1 VSNRP
6 ERLKDSDDLD
16 PFARELLR
24 AARPTRPMPP
34 ANSLRGA
41 HRIAR
46 LAAAPAVALG
56 VGLWSKAVGAAFAV
70 GFTSALGL
78 VALTPALK
86 ARLFDPP
93 VVEVGTA
100 PAKVLAPVVAPLAAP
115 PVAPAAPPSP
125 SAAPAAL
132 DPPHADTALD
142 PADAHAT
149 APRVRSR
156 SAPASAP
163 TAHFTAAP
171 PQPSET
177 AADGGSATSSLALL
191 QADPTAAPGASP
203 PPPLDPAMSAEAA
216 LLLEARKVMGSDPA
230 HALVLLHRHAVRF
243 PKPLLGMEREVLVIE
258 ALDRSGRR
266 AEAVTRA
273 KELLASSPSA
283 FYRRRL
289 ERLIGQMP

>member
-1 VSNRP
+1 MSNRP

-41 HRIAR
+41 RRIAR

-56 VGLWSKAVGAAFAV
+56 VGLWSKAVGAAFAM

-78 VALTPALK
+78 VALSPALK

-100 PAKVLAPVVAPLAAP
+100 PAKVLAPVVAPL
-115 PVAPAAPPSP
+115 VAPAAPPSP

-132 DPPHADTALD
+132 DRPGADIALD
-142 PADAHAT
+142 PVDAHAT
-149 APRVRSR
+149 VPRVPSR
-156 SAPASAP
+156 SAAASAP
-163 TAHFTAAP
+163 PARFTGTP

-177 AADGGSATSSLALL
+177 GAAGGSAASSLALL

-216 LLLEARKVMGSDPA
+216 LLLEARKVVDSDPA

-266 AEAVTRA
+266 AEAVARA

-289 ERLIGQMP
+289 QSLIGQMR